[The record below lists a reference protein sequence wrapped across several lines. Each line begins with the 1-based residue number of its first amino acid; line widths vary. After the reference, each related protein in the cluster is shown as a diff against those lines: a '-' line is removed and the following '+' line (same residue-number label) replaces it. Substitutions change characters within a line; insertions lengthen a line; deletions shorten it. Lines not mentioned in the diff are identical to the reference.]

1 MLSRIIPIATAMFFF
16 SIGAALAAA
25 AGGGGGMPWDAPLTA
40 IQTDLSGPTA
50 STLSL
55 IAIVVVFGV
64 LIFGGELNHFGRSL
78 CYLVMVAAVLVAGN
92 GIFGALGIAGAEVD
106 SDFGYVFMALFSAII
121 TASLIWAFGI
131 FLRRRR
137 LAAQPQVK
145 PVTTT
150 GALR

>member
-1 MLSRIIPIATAMFFF
+1 MLSRIIPIAVAMFFF

-25 AGGGGGMPWDAPLTA
+25 AGGGGAMPWDAPLTA
-40 IQTDLSGPTA
+40 IQQDLSGVTA
-50 STLSL
+50 TSLSL

-64 LIFGGELNHFGRSL
+64 LIFGGELNHFARML
-78 CYLVMVAAVLVAGN
+78 CFVVMCVAVLVAGN
-92 GIFGALGIAGAEVD
+92 GLLGQLGIAGAEVD
-106 SDFGYVFMALFSAII
+106 SDFGYDLYGFVSGII

-131 FLRRRR
+131 FLRRRW

-145 PVTTT
+145 PVTTA